1 MYNDERVKKTM
12 FAEMGKYCLDLSKL
26 VFGGVILTAIM
37 DLDVSKSHLILM
49 GILAVVIFA
58 SVGALGVYLTI
69 NKNV

>member
-1 MYNDERVKKTM
+1 MGGEDRVRKTM
-12 FAEMGKYCLDLSKL
+12 FSEMGKCLDLSKL

-58 SVGALGVYLTI
+58 SVGALGVYMTI
-69 NKNV
+69 SKNG

>member
-12 FAEMGKYCLDLSKL
+12 FAEMSKYCLDLSKL
-26 VFGGVILTAIM
+26 VFGGAILTAIM

>member
-1 MYNDERVKKTM
+1 MVSEDKVKKTM
-12 FAEMGKYCLDLSKL
+12 FSEMGKYCLDLSKL

-58 SVGALGVYLTI
+58 SVGALGVYMTI
-69 NKNV
+69 SKNG

>member
-1 MYNDERVKKTM
+1 MYNDEMVKKTM

-37 DLDVSKSHLILM
+37 DLGVSKSHLLLM

-69 NKNV
+69 NNNE